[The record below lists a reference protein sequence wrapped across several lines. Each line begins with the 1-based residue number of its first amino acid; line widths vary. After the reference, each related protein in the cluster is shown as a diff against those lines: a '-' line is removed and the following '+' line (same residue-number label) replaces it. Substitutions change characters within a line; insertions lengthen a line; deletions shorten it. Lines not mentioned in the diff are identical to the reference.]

1 MKTQISDEQRQAL
14 QEAQNVGPIVLVDP
28 ATNATYYLVSANL
41 YERLQALMT
50 DEPFDVRETYAAQDA
65 ALAKV
70 WNEPELDAYNE
81 YDQHRTGQ

>member
-1 MKTQISDEQRQAL
+1 
-14 QEAQNVGPIVLVDP
+14 
-28 ATNATYYLVSANL
+28 
-41 YERLQALMT
+41 MT